1 MDITTVLG
9 VICSVAVFAA
19 WFVLPGKAEA
29 PAATEVPEAPEA
41 GLTEVAA

>member
-19 WFVLPGKAEA
+19 WFVLPGKVEA
-29 PAATEVPEAPEA
+29 PPAVSLPETGLANIAA
-41 GLTEVAA
+41 